1 VLISDDLKLDYS
13 ESSAASRSAAAP
25 CVRRCGWLDIGSLV
39 LKVIVFGATGRVGR
53 AVALTLLTKGHQVT
67 AFARDASKLPEREEI
82 SAIVGD
88 VTDADAVARAVVG
101 HDAIVVAL
109 GDSRNPFALAVGMK
123 RITPPNICEV
133 GTANVIAAADA
144 ASIRRLVCV
153 TSYGVGDT
161 RDLLPPMHKKIFRWL
176 RLREQMD
183 DKEQQEKLV
192 KASDL
197 DWTLV
202 QPVGLTDGA
211 ATGRW
216 LASSKGERR
225 KRTISRIDLA
235 AFVVD
240 TLSNAR
246 FSHETVVLSGLTIT
260 QSAEAA

>member
-1 VLISDDLKLDYS
+1 
-13 ESSAASRSAAAP
+13 
-25 CVRRCGWLDIGSLV
+25 

-88 VTDADAVARAVVG
+88 VTDAAAVARAVVG
-101 HDAIVVAL
+101 HDAVVVAL
-109 GDSRNPFALAVGMK
+109 GDSRNPFALALGMK

-133 GTANVIAAADA
+133 GTANVIAAAVA
-144 ASIRRLVCV
+144 ASVQRLVCV

-161 RDLLPPMHKKIFRWL
+161 RDKLPAMHKRIFRWL
-176 RLREQMD
+176 RLGEQMD
-183 DKEQQEKLV
+183 DKERQEKLV
-192 KASDL
+192 KASGL

-216 LASSKGERR
+216 LASSSGDRR

-235 AFVVD
+235 AFIVD
-240 TLSNAR
+240 ILAGDGNKR
-246 FSHETVVLSGLTIT
+246 ETVVVSGLTIT
-260 QSAEAA
+260 QTADAA

>member
-1 VLISDDLKLDYS
+1 
-13 ESSAASRSAAAP
+13 
-25 CVRRCGWLDIGSLV
+25 

-53 AVALTLLTKGHQVT
+53 AVALTLLTRGHHVT

-82 SAIVGD
+82 AAIVGD

-101 HDAIVVAL
+101 HDAVVVAL
-109 GDSRNPFALAVGMK
+109 GDSRNPFALALGMK
-123 RITPPNICEV
+123 RVTPSNICEV
-133 GTANVIAAADA
+133 GTANVIAAAQA
-144 ASIRRLVCV
+144 ASVQRLVCV
-153 TSYGVGDT
+153 TSYGIGDT
-161 RDLLPPMHKKIFRWL
+161 RDLLPPMHKRIFRWL
-176 RLREQMD
+176 RLGEQMD

-225 KRTISRIDLA
+225 KRTISRSDLA
-235 AFVVD
+235 AFIVD
-240 TLSNAR
+240 ILADAR
-246 FSHETVVLSGLTIT
+246 NKRETVVVSGLTIT
-260 QSAEAA
+260 QTAA

>member
-1 VLISDDLKLDYS
+1 M
-13 ESSAASRSAAAP
+13 
-25 CVRRCGWLDIGSLV
+25 
-39 LKVIVFGATGRVGR
+39 KVIVFGATGRVGR

-67 AFARDASKLPEREEI
+67 AFARDPSKLPERDEF
-82 SAIVGD
+82 AVIVGD
-88 VTDADAVARAVVG
+88 AMNADDVARAVVG
-101 HDAIVVAL
+101 HDAVVVAL

-133 GTANVIAAADA
+133 GTANVIAAVKA
-144 ASIRRLVCV
+144 AAIKRLVCV

-161 RDLLPPMHKKIFRWL
+161 RDLLPPMHKRIFRWL

-216 LASSKGERR
+216 LASSKGRRR

-235 AFVVD
+235 AFIVGI
-240 TLSNAR
+240 LEAGRNIR
-246 FSHETVVLSGLTIT
+246 QTVVVSGLTIT
-260 QSAEAA
+260 QTADE

>member
-1 VLISDDLKLDYS
+1 
-13 ESSAASRSAAAP
+13 
-25 CVRRCGWLDIGSLV
+25 

-82 SAIVGD
+82 SVIVGD
-88 VTDADAVARAVVG
+88 ATDAEAVKRAVVG
-101 HDAIVVAL
+101 HDAVVVAL
-109 GDSRNPFALAVGMK
+109 GDSRNPFALALGMK

-133 GTANVIAAADA
+133 GTSNVIAAADA
-144 ASIRRLVCV
+144 ASIKRLVCV

-161 RDLLPPMHKKIFRWL
+161 RELLPPAHERIFRWL
-176 RLREQMD
+176 RLSEQME
-183 DKEQQEKLV
+183 DKERQEKLV

-216 LASSKGERR
+216 LVSTTGQRR

-235 AFVVD
+235 AVIVD
-240 TLSNAR
+240 ILAGAR
-246 FSHETVVLSGLTIT
+246 NLRETVVVSGLTIT
-260 QSAEAA
+260 QTAAA

>member
-1 VLISDDLKLDYS
+1 MPSHY
-13 ESSAASRSAAAP
+13 AASRLGDDESQLGPADWP
-25 CVRRCGWLDIGSLV
+25 GIRSLV

-82 SAIVGD
+82 SVIVGD
-88 VTDADAVARAVVG
+88 ATDAAAVARAVVG
-101 HDAIVVAL
+101 HDAVVVAL

-123 RITPPNICEV
+123 RITAQNICEI
-133 GTANVIAAADA
+133 GTANVIAAAQA
-144 ASIRRLVCV
+144 ASVQRLVCV

-161 RDLLPPMHKKIFRWL
+161 RDRLPAMHKRIFRWL
-176 RLREQMD
+176 RLNEQMD

-192 KASDL
+192 KASGL

-216 LASSKGERR
+216 LASSSGDRR

-235 AFVVD
+235 AFIVD
-240 TLSNAR
+240 MLAGDRNKR
-246 FSHETVVLSGLTIT
+246 ETVVVSGLTIT
-260 QSAEAA
+260 QTAEAA